1 MSKSKKKS
9 YMDSKGI
16 LSEGFLNKVFQWL
29 ASPKFR
35 QLARLNINPKVK
47 GRLTDLNNSV
57 SKLERTLGLKKGELA
72 RYDFEDFLKK
82 GK

>member
-1 MSKSKKKS
+1 
-9 YMDSKGI
+9 MDKKGI
-16 LSEGFLNKVFQWL
+16 LSEGWINKLFQWI

-35 QLARLNINPKVK
+35 QLTRLNINPKVK
-47 GRLTDLNNSV
+47 SKLNNLNNSV
-57 SKLERTLGLKKGELA
+57 AQLERTLGLKKGELA